1 VIAMLTPKDI
11 KPQPGLCVMDDCCE
25 GNNIVLSLAERL
37 VRDRMKAERAALAA
51 LVEYVTV
58 RDDFEKRT
66 DEIDRALQ
74 KRFDLA
80 EDALC
85 KAARLYLRVSTGRS
99 AAGHVLGPRAS

>member
-1 VIAMLTPKDI
+1 MLTPKDI
-11 KPQPGLCVMDDCCE
+11 CVMDDCSD
-25 GNNIVLSLAERL
+25 NVLSLAERL

-66 DEIDRALQ
+66 EEIDRALQ

-85 KAARLYLRVSTGRS
+85 KAARLYIRVSTGRS
-99 AAGHVLGPRAS
+99 ATGHVLGPRNNSSL